1 MDLINKLIKLLKLIT
16 NQTWRKG
23 LFKNIAAN
31 IELENL
37 IKGLDVKIIIDIGS
51 NKGQF
56 ILLTEKL
63 FNCKKIFYL

>member
-1 MDLINKLIKLLKLIT
+1 MNIIIKLIKLIK
-16 NQTWRKG
+16 NKTWRKG

-56 ILLTEKL
+56 ILLIEKL